1 MPQNAAAETELRN
14 LAAIPFQLISPA
26 NNAPIIGIYQDNLL
40 GSYRFTRSEMVLTPR
55 HAMNLLMMY
64 PNVDPKTLFANGQR
78 VTNFDV
84 LSQIMPPLTI
94 KYKTKLWDADKKDD
108 PAISNDILEIKNGQ
122 YIRGQIEKSVVGSST
137 KGLVHRVCND
147 FGNMAA
153 SDFIDNLQNIVTEY
167 MKTSSYS
174 VGVSDLMSNRE
185 TSSQI
190 IQVIKD
196 KKLDVGTLIQK
207 VHTGIFEN
215 NTSHSNKMEFETQV
229 NNILN
234 DATKET
240 DKISRKSLNP
250 NNRFLMIVNSG
261 SKGSLINISHM
272 ISCLGQVNVDGKR
285 VPYGFDSRS
294 LPHFCKYDDSPN
306 ARGFIENSYINGLTA
321 PELFFHAMGGR
332 IGLIDTAVKSV
343 TWETP
348 IVVLVDK
355 KPIYTEIGKW
365 IDSQLDAEHNKS
377 SVQHF
382 KERNMELL
390 NLTDGNV
397 FVPTTC
403 ENGHVT
409 WEEITAITRHDP
421 GDVLYEIKS
430 LGGRSVIVTESK
442 SLLIWDDAKNGFFEK
457 PTPEI
462 KVGDCVP
469 VTSSLCEPPVVLDSV
484 LLPDYLPKSE
494 YLYGTDFN
502 KAVNMMQSAMESRK
516 KIPAGWWEEHNG
528 TEFTL
533 PYSKKSSLQRT
544 VSRSNVGA
552 IQGGGVYP
560 YHAKRIES
568 FVSETFDLS
577 EENGIFI
584 GLFLADGNVHGE
596 HVHITKNNK
605 EVQEFVKAWFTKRSI
620 QFTLKERV
628 NNAGGV
634 STTISANSAIL
645 ATFLTRF
652 VGSGAAKKHIPSEA
666 YIANLEFVKGL
677 LNGYFSGDGTV
688 SKNSIEASSASS
700 RLIEGIN
707 MMCSRLGIF
716 GKVFRTQ
723 LKTNNFG
730 TKHILPSYRISIRA
744 QWGKVFSEKIALLE
758 PNKQR
763 KLSLIKWREFHSNFK
778 THNDV
783 VLDPIVEI
791 NLVSVEK
798 HPKVYDLTIPT
809 TLNFGLANGLQVRD
823 TSQTGYIQRRLI
835 KGLEDLKVEYDM
847 TVRNSKGKI
856 VQFAYGD
863 DGFDPMRVENQSIPL
878 VSMTTQDIYLHY
890 DMNESNSVFMKGT
903 VTRHKKQQAQLKTMC
918 KKWIDHMI
926 QSRDH
931 LVNYVFKSKDDNT
944 VFVPVA
950 FQHIINNI
958 QGQLG
963 LAANSVVDITPLEA
977 FQLIEEYYEKIKS
990 LYYAPPTALF
1000 ETLYFFYLSPKELLV
1015 AKRFHRKGLI
1025 VLLETIV
1032 LKYKQALVHPG
1043 EMVGVVAGQSIG
1055 EPTTQLTLNS
1065 VTYETELLVRNKE
1078 GVIKTVQIG
1087 DFTKWGIETSSK
1099 IEYMKE
1105 KDTTYAELSEYYE
1118 VPSATEDGQ
1127 TVWRRIEAV
1136 TKHPVINKDGTNTM
1150 LRVTTEGLREVIVTK
1165 AKSLLQLVDG
1175 KIQGVNGEDLR
1186 VGDYL
1191 PVSRKPLDF
1200 TPNLSLDMMKILDP
1214 KEYVY
1219 GSEYA
1224 KAKSVVDE
1232 HQWWS
1237 KHANKTFVLP
1247 YRRSDTAYC
1256 SIKGG
1261 DPKKPSKE
1269 RVHYE
1274 PGFVY
1279 TLKNSICNYR
1289 VPEKIELDYDFGYF
1303 IGAYCAE
1310 GCMTDHQISIANNDP
1325 AYFEPIERLCKKFV
1339 LTTKYYVHKI
1349 DSETG
1354 KRVKESEDPNLWT
1367 SSDLRIYSTIMCRIV
1382 EKLAGKLSHNK
1393 FVSDHIIFSNK
1404 ECLHGFL
1411 DAYIGGDGC
1420 VQTSKTYCIT
1430 ASSVSFRML
1439 GDVQLIMRLLGVSS
1453 KMAKNKKPDHN
1464 SRGTLPENI
1473 HQLYELRVTNQSC
1486 KILANMLNLK
1496 IGYKQNG
1503 VELLREHHFDLM
1515 TSRKDMFLP
1524 NKIDGIIE
1532 MQPRDGQMMDLA
1544 FEQVVSIEEIPNT
1557 TPYAYD
1563 LTVEDTRTF
1572 DCRNGVTNF
1581 DTFHNAGVA
1590 SKSNVT
1596 RGVPRIEE
1604 ILRLTKH
1611 PKNPSLTVHLK
1622 PLDEDSQEKAKKF
1635 ANMLEHTRLSD
1646 VVKSLQICFDP
1657 DEYNTK
1663 IEEDRILM
1671 EQFYEFTRLVEECN
1685 GASEEPTHQKSK
1697 WIVRMEMDT
1706 EMLLDKNIT
1715 MDDIHF
1721 AIKQGSYGQEV
1732 ECVYSDYNSD
1742 KLVFRVRMVDR
1753 VSNKKKRSAEPLDQ
1767 SDEIYL
1773 LKKFQDDLLA
1783 NTVLRGIHHI
1793 ENVIPRK
1800 LQNLVTKNDGKYEK
1814 KDTWILDTTGTNLMQ
1829 ALGLEYIDA
1838 TRTYSN
1844 DIKEI
1849 FDVLGLEAARQV
1861 IHNELVEVMEFSG
1874 VYINYHHVGL
1884 LCDRMTT
1891 NKDMVS
1897 IFRTGLFNDDI
1908 GPIAKATFEVHTEV
1922 LLDAA
1927 RYGEFDHMRGV
1938 SANVMCGQNGFYGT
1952 NAFQLVLDMNEMNRL
1967 EDQMVELEAKTEQ
1980 IHQAFSELND
1990 RNSDQCPRSKI
2001 AVKNNISYMKRVETG
2016 LCTDNYDGG
2025 F

>member
-1 MPQNAAAETELRN
+1 MNMHMPQNAMAETELRN

-64 PNVDPKTLFANGQR
+64 PQVNPETLFANGQR

-84 LSQIMPPLTI
+84 LSQIMPPLTL
-94 KYKTKLWDADKKDD
+94 KYKTKLWDADKKED
-108 PAISNDILEIKNGQ
+108 PAVSNDILEIKNGK
-122 YIRGQIEKSVVGSST
+122 YIRGQLEKSAVGSST
-137 KGLVHRVCND
+137 KGIVHRVCND
-147 FGNMAA
+147 FGNRAA
-153 SDFIDNLQNIVTEY
+153 SDFIDHLQNVVTEY

-196 KKLDVGTLIQK
+196 KKLDVAALIQK

-215 NTSHSNKMEFETQV
+215 NASHSNKTEFETKV

-234 DATKET
+234 EATNET

-261 SKGSLINISHM
+261 SKGTLINISHM

-285 VPYGFDSRS
+285 VPYGFDNRS

-306 ARGFIENSYINGLTA
+306 ARGFIENSYIGGLTA

-332 IGLIDTAVKSV
+332 IGLIDTAVK
-343 TWETP
+343 
-348 IVVLVDK
+348 
-355 KPIYTEIGKW
+355 
-365 IDSQLDAEHNKS
+365 
-377 SVQHF
+377 
-382 KERNMELL
+382 
-390 NLTDGNV
+390 
-397 FVPTTC
+397 
-403 ENGHVT
+403 
-409 WEEITAITRHDP
+409 
-421 GDVLYEIKS
+421 
-430 LGGRSVIVTESK
+430 
-442 SLLIWDDAKNGFFEK
+442 
-457 PTPEI
+457 
-462 KVGDCVP
+462 
-469 VTSSLCEPPVVLDSV
+469 TS
-484 LLPDYLPKSE
+484 
-494 YLYGTDFN
+494 T
-502 KAVNMMQSAMESRK
+502 
-516 KIPAGWWEEHNG
+516 
-528 TEFTL
+528 
-533 PYSKKSSLQRT
+533 
-544 VSRSNVGA
+544 
-552 IQGGGVYP
+552 
-560 YHAKRIES
+560 
-568 FVSETFDLS
+568 
-577 EENGIFI
+577 
-584 GLFLADGNVHGE
+584 
-596 HVHITKNNK
+596 
-605 EVQEFVKAWFTKRSI
+605 
-620 QFTLKERV
+620 
-628 NNAGGV
+628 
-634 STTISANSAIL
+634 
-645 ATFLTRF
+645 
-652 VGSGAAKKHIPSEA
+652 
-666 YIANLEFVKGL
+666 
-677 LNGYFSGDGTV
+677 
-688 SKNSIEASSASS
+688 
-700 RLIEGIN
+700 
-707 MMCSRLGIF
+707 
-716 GKVFRTQ
+716 
-723 LKTNNFG
+723 
-730 TKHILPSYRISIRA
+730 
-744 QWGKVFSEKIALLE
+744 
-758 PNKQR
+758 
-763 KLSLIKWREFHSNFK
+763 
-778 THNDV
+778 
-783 VLDPIVEI
+783 
-791 NLVSVEK
+791 
-798 HPKVYDLTIPT
+798 
-809 TLNFGLANGLQVRD
+809 
-823 TSQTGYIQRRLI
+823 TGYIQRRLI

-863 DGFDPMRVENQSIPL
+863 DGFDTMKVENQSIPL
-878 VSMTTQDIYLHY
+878 VGMTTQDIYMHFDLVDSKATTEIY
-890 DMNESNSVFMKGT
+890 MKGV
-903 VTRHKKQQAQLKTMC
+903 VTRHKKQLPQLKEMC
-918 KKWIDHMI
+918 KKYIDKMLLA
-926 QSRDH
+926 RDEVVEKIFNH
-931 LVNYVFKSKDDNT
+931 KDDNA

-950 FQHIINNI
+950 FQHIINNV

-963 LAANSVVDITPLEA
+963 LAANSVVDLTPYEA
-977 FQLIEEYYEKIKS
+977 FQLIEEYFEKIRA
-990 LYYAPPTALF
+990 LYYAPPTSLF
-1000 ETLYFFYLSPKELLV
+1000 ETLYFFYLSPKDLLIT
-1015 AKRFHRKGLI
+1015 KRFHRKGLI

-1032 LKYKQALVHPG
+1032 LKYKQAIVHPG

-1087 DFTKWGIETSSK
+1087 DFTKWGIDTSLK
-1099 IEYMKE
+1099 IEYMAD

-1150 LRVTTEGLREVIVTK
+1150 LKVTTDGLREVIVTK

-1191 PVSRKPLDF
+1191 PVSRKPLEF
-1200 TPNLSLDMMKILDP
+1200 KENFSLDMKEVLDP

-1219 GSEYA
+1219 GTEFK
-1224 KAKSVVDE
+1224 KAREVVDE
-1232 HQWWS
+1232 FHWWS

-1256 SIKGG
+1256 CIKGG
-1261 DPKKPSKE
+1261 DPKKSSNV
-1269 RVHYE
+1269 RVHFE

-1310 GCMTDHQISIANNDP
+1310 GCMTNHQISIANNDP
-1325 AYFEPIERLCKKFV
+1325 AYFEPIERLCKKFA

-1349 DSETG
+1349 NAETG
-1354 KRVKESEDPNLWT
+1354 KRVKHSEDPNLWT
-1367 SSDLRIYSTIMCRIV
+1367 SSDLRIYSSIMCRIV

-1404 ECLHGFL
+1404 VCLHGFL
-1411 DAYIGGDGC
+1411 DAYIGGDGY
-1420 VQTSKTYCIT
+1420 VNSAQKCISI
-1430 ASSVSFRML
+1430 SSVSY
-1439 GDVQLIMRLLGVSS
+1439 RLLLNTHTILKYFNVAS
-1453 KMAKNKKPDHN
+1453 KITKLPKQTSNN
-1464 SRGTLPENI
+1464 RGTLPENI
-1473 HQLYELRVTNQSC
+1473 HQGYILRVTNQQC
-1486 KILANMLNLK
+1486 KRLANLLNIG
-1496 IGYKQNG
+1496 IGYKHDRVCEIRKQ
-1503 VELLREHHFDLM
+1503 VFDLEYNK
-1515 TSRKDMFLP
+1515 KDLFLP
-1524 NKIDGIIE
+1524 NKVDNIIE
-1532 MQPRDGQMMDLA
+1532 MHPRDGAMMDLA
-1544 FEQVVSIEEIPNT
+1544 FEQVISIEEIPNT

-1563 LTVEDTRTF
+1563 LTVEDTRNF
-1572 DCRNGVTNF
+1572 DCMNGVCVR

-1622 PLDEDSQEKAKKF
+1622 PLDEESQERAKKF

-1646 VVKSLQICFDP
+1646 VVQSMQICFDP
-1657 DEYNTK
+1657 DENNTK
-1663 IEEDRILM
+1663 IEDDRVLV
-1671 EQFYEFTRLVEECN
+1671 EQFYEFSRIVEECN
-1685 GASEEPTHQKSK
+1685 GQPQEQITGKSK
-1697 WIVRMEMDT
+1697 WIIRMEMDT
-1706 EMLLDKNIT
+1706 EMMLDKNIT

-1721 AIKQGSYGQEV
+1721 AIKQGTYGQEV
-1732 ECVYSDYNSD
+1732 DCIYSDYNAD
-1742 KLVFRVRMVDR
+1742 KLVFRIRF
-1753 VSNKKKRSAEPLDQ
+1753 NNIGATKKKKSPEPLDQ

-1773 LKKFQDDLLA
+1773 LKRFQNDLLS
-1783 NTVLRGIHHI
+1783 NTVLRGIHRI
-1793 ENVIPRK
+1793 DNVIPRK
-1800 LQNLVTKNDGKYEK
+1800 LQNMVTKNDGKYEK
-1814 KDTWILDTTGTNLMQ
+1814 KDMWILDTTGTNLLD
-1829 ALGLEYIDA
+1829 ALGLEYIDS

-1874 VYINYHHVGL
+1874 VYINYHHVSL

-1952 NAFQLVLDMNEMNRL
+1952 NAFQLVLDMNEMSKL
-1967 EDQMVELEAKTEQ
+1967 EDELVKTESTKEQ
-1980 IHQAFSELND
+1980 IDQAFSQGKKE
-1990 RNSDQCPRSKI
+1990 SDQCPRSKI
-2001 AVKNNISYMKRVETG
+2001 EVKNNISSLKRVDPG
-2016 LCTDNYDGG
+2016 LCNDGYDAG

>member
-40 GSYRFTRSEMVLTPR
+40 GSYRFTRAEMVLTPR

-108 PAISNDILEIKNGQ
+108 PAVSNDILEIKNGQ

-332 IGLIDTAVKSV
+332 IGLIDTAVK
-343 TWETP
+343 
-348 IVVLVDK
+348 
-355 KPIYTEIGKW
+355 
-365 IDSQLDAEHNKS
+365 
-377 SVQHF
+377 
-382 KERNMELL
+382 
-390 NLTDGNV
+390 
-397 FVPTTC
+397 
-403 ENGHVT
+403 
-409 WEEITAITRHDP
+409 
-421 GDVLYEIKS
+421 
-430 LGGRSVIVTESK
+430 
-442 SLLIWDDAKNGFFEK
+442 
-457 PTPEI
+457 
-462 KVGDCVP
+462 
-469 VTSSLCEPPVVLDSV
+469 
-484 LLPDYLPKSE
+484 
-494 YLYGTDFN
+494 
-502 KAVNMMQSAMESRK
+502 
-516 KIPAGWWEEHNG
+516 
-528 TEFTL
+528 
-533 PYSKKSSLQRT
+533 
-544 VSRSNVGA
+544 
-552 IQGGGVYP
+552 
-560 YHAKRIES
+560 
-568 FVSETFDLS
+568 
-577 EENGIFI
+577 
-584 GLFLADGNVHGE
+584 
-596 HVHITKNNK
+596 
-605 EVQEFVKAWFTKRSI
+605 
-620 QFTLKERV
+620 
-628 NNAGGV
+628 
-634 STTISANSAIL
+634 
-645 ATFLTRF
+645 
-652 VGSGAAKKHIPSEA
+652 
-666 YIANLEFVKGL
+666 
-677 LNGYFSGDGTV
+677 
-688 SKNSIEASSASS
+688 
-700 RLIEGIN
+700 
-707 MMCSRLGIF
+707 
-716 GKVFRTQ
+716 
-723 LKTNNFG
+723 
-730 TKHILPSYRISIRA
+730 
-744 QWGKVFSEKIALLE
+744 
-758 PNKQR
+758 
-763 KLSLIKWREFHSNFK
+763 
-778 THNDV
+778 
-783 VLDPIVEI
+783 
-791 NLVSVEK
+791 
-798 HPKVYDLTIPT
+798 
-809 TLNFGLANGLQVRD
+809 

-890 DMNESNSVFMKGT
+890 DMNDSNSVFMKGA
-903 VTRHKKQQAQLKTMC
+903 VTRHKKQQAQLKVLC

-926 QSRDH
+926 QARDH
-931 LVNYVFKSKDDNT
+931 LVNYVFKNKDDNT

-977 FQLIEEYYEKIKS
+977 FQLIEEYYDKIKS

-1099 IEYMKE
+1099 IEYMAD

-1200 TPNLSLDMMKILDP
+1200 TQNVSL
-1214 KEYVY
+1214 
-1219 GSEYA
+1219 G
-1224 KAKSVVDE
+1224 
-1232 HQWWS
+1232 
-1237 KHANKTFVLP
+1237 
-1247 YRRSDTAYC
+1247 
-1256 SIKGG
+1256 
-1261 DPKKPSKE
+1261 
-1269 RVHYE
+1269 
-1274 PGFVY
+1274 
-1279 TLKNSICNYR
+1279 
-1289 VPEKIELDYDFGYF
+1289 YDFGYLAGSYCNGYTYPKTLMITHNMSTEQMEKLVGNESHRF
-1303 IGAYCAE
+1303 I
-1310 GCMTDHQISIANNDP
+1310 
-1325 AYFEPIERLCKKFV
+1325 
-1339 LTTKYYVHKI
+1339 
-1349 DSETG
+1349 
-1354 KRVKESEDPNLWT
+1354 
-1367 SSDLRIYSTIMCRIV
+1367 SDTIM
-1382 EKLAGKLSHNK
+1382 
-1393 FVSDHIIFSNK
+1393 FSNY
-1404 ECLHGFL
+1404 ECMCGFL
-1411 DAYIGGDGC
+1411 DAFIEGGET
-1420 VQTSKTYCIT
+1420 QFTYN
-1430 ASSVSFRML
+1430 SVSVNSKHYQLLLDMSIML
-1439 GDVQLIMRLLGVSS
+1439 RNLDIASRLVRSGQVFSIVIEDHECTKLAHLIRKNSMPQFKNRIFES
-1453 KMAKNKKPDHN
+1453 KE
-1464 SRGTLPENI
+1464 R
-1473 HQLYELRVTNQSC
+1473 
-1486 KILANMLNLK
+1486 
-1496 IGYKQNG
+1496 
-1503 VELLREHHFDLM
+1503 
-1515 TSRKDMFLP
+1515 FLP
-1524 NKIDGIIE
+1524 NKVDGVIE
-1532 MQPRDGQMMDLA
+1532 MQPRDGAMMDLA
-1544 FEQVVSIEEIPNT
+1544 FEKVVSIEEIPNT

-1563 LTVEDTRTF
+1563 LTVEDTRNF
-1572 DCRNGVTNF
+1572 DCRNAVAIR

-1663 IEEDRILM
+1663 IEEDRVLM

-1753 VSNKKKRSAEPLDQ
+1753 VSTKKKRSAEPLDQ

-1793 ENVIPRK
+1793 DNVIPRK

-1967 EDQMVELEAKTEQ
+1967 EDQMVELETKTEQ

>member
-1 MPQNAAAETELRN
+1 MPQNAMAETELRN

-40 GSYRFTRSEMVLTPR
+40 GSYRFTRSEMVLSPR
-55 HAMNLLMMY
+55 AAMNLLMMY
-64 PNVDPKTLFANGQR
+64 PQVNPETLFANGQR

-84 LSQIMPPLTI
+84 LSQIMPPLTL
-94 KYKTKLWDADKKDD
+94 KYKTKLWDADKKED
-108 PAISNDILEIKNGQ
+108 PAISNDILEIKNGK
-122 YIRGQIEKSVVGSST
+122 YIRGQLEKSALGSST
-137 KGLVHRVCND
+137 KGIVHRVCND
-147 FGNMAA
+147 FGNKAA

-167 MKTSSYS
+167 MKSSSYS
-174 VGVSDLMSNRE
+174 VGVSDLMSNRS

-196 KKLDVGTLIQK
+196 KKMDVAALIQK

-215 NTSHSNKMEFETQV
+215 NASHSNKTEFETQV

-234 DATKET
+234 EATNET
-240 DKISRKSLNP
+240 DKISRKSLDP

-285 VPYGFDSRS
+285 VPYGFDNRS

-306 ARGFIENSYINGLTA
+306 ARGFIENSYIGGLTA

-348 IVVLVDK
+348 IVVLVNQ

-365 IDSQLDAEHNKS
+365 IDGQLDNETNHSN
-377 SVQHF
+377 VQHF

-390 NLTDGNV
+390 NLTEGNV
-397 FVPTTC
+397 FIPTTC
-403 ENGHVT
+403 ENGRVT

-421 GDVLYEIKS
+421 GEVLYEIKS
-430 LGGRSVIVTESK
+430 LGGRNVIVTESK
-442 SLLIWDDAKNGFFEK
+442 SLLIWDDSRQGFYEK

-469 VTSSLCEPPVVLDSV
+469 VTSSLCEPPVVIHSISLT
-484 LLPDYLPKSE
+484 DYLPKAE
-494 YLYGTDFN
+494 YLYGTDFH
-502 KAVNMMQSAMESRK
+502 KATSMMNAAMESRK
-516 KIPAGWWEEHNG
+516 KIAVGWWEEHNG
-528 TEFTL
+528 IEFTL
-533 PYSKKSSLQRT
+533 PYTKKASLQRT
-544 VSRSNVGA
+544 ISRSNVES
-552 IQGGGVYP
+552 IREGGVYP
-560 YHAKRIES
+560 YHAKRADT
-568 FVSETFDLS
+568 FVSETFELT

-605 EVQEFVKAWFTKRSI
+605 DIQDFVKAWFNKRSI
-620 QFTLKERV
+620 QFTMKERM
-628 NNAGGV
+628 NAAGGL

-645 ATFLTRF
+645 ATFLTRL
-652 VGSGAAKKHIPSEA
+652 VGSGAAKKHIPTEA
-666 YIANLEFVKGL
+666 YIANLDFVKGIV
-677 LNGYFSGDGTV
+677 NGYFSGDGTV
-688 SKNSIEASSASS
+688 SQNSIEASSASS

-707 MMCSRLGIF
+707 MLCSRLGIF
-716 GKVFRTQ
+716 GKVFKTQ
-723 LKTNNFG
+723 LKRNNFG
-730 TKHILPSYRISIRA
+730 TKHILPSYRMSIRA
-744 QWGKVFSEKIALLE
+744 QWGKVFSDKITLIE
-758 PNKQR
+758 PNKQQ
-763 KLSLIKWREFHSNFK
+763 KLSLIRWREYHSNFK

-863 DGFDPMRVENQSIPL
+863 DGFDPMKVENQSIPL
-878 VSMTTQDIYLHY
+878 STMSTQDIYMHY
-890 DMNESNSVFMKGT
+890 DLADSKDTNAVFMKGV
-903 VTRHKKQQAQLKTMC
+903 VTRMKKQKPQTQEMC
-918 KKWIDHMI
+918 KKYIDLMMEA
-926 QSRDH
+926 RDTI
-931 LVNYVFKSKDDNT
+931 VDKIFKNKDDSALY
-944 VFVPVA
+944 VPVA
-950 FQHIINNI
+950 FQHMINNI

-963 LAANSVVDITPLEA
+963 LASNSVVDITPLEA
-977 FQLIEEYYEKIKS
+977 FQLIEEYFDKLKS
-990 LYYAPPTALF
+990 IYYAPPTQLF
-1000 ETLYFFYLSPKELLV
+1000 EILYFFYLTPKELLV
-1015 AKRFHRKGLI
+1015 VKRFHRKALI
-1025 VLLETIV
+1025 VLLETVV
-1032 LKYKQALVHPG
+1032 LKYKQAIVNPG

-1065 VTYETELLVRNKE
+1065 VTYETELLVRDKQ

-1099 IEYMKE
+1099 IDYMKD

-1136 TKHPVINKDGTNTM
+1136 TKHPVINTDGTNTM
-1150 LRVTTEGLREVIVTK
+1150 LKVTTEGLREVIVTK

-1191 PVSRKPLDF
+1191 PVSRKPLEFAEKFHIDVQEV
-1200 TPNLSLDMMKILDP
+1200 L
-1214 KEYVY
+1214 
-1219 GSEYA
+1219 GSENT
-1224 KAKSVVDE
+1224 SSTIPNRLD
-1232 HQWWS
+1232 
-1237 KHANKTFVLP
+1237 
-1247 YRRSDTAYC
+1247 
-1256 SIKGG
+1256 
-1261 DPKKPSKE
+1261 
-1269 RVHYE
+1269 
-1274 PGFVY
+1274 
-1279 TLKNSICNYR
+1279 
-1289 VPEKIELDYDFGYF
+1289 LDYDLGYLV
-1303 IGAYCAE
+1303 GAYRSVSSNDGFELHMAHKYDTFFDPIHRICDKLKIHKQTYSAAS
-1310 GCMTDHQISIANNDP
+1310 HSHFLIADILLP
-1325 AYFEPIERLCKKFV
+1325 GL
-1339 LTTKYYVHKI
+1339 L
-1349 DSETG
+1349 
-1354 KRVKESEDPNLWT
+1354 
-1367 SSDLRIYSTIMCRIV
+1367 
-1382 EKLAGKLSHNK
+1382 EKLAGNETR
-1393 FVSDHIIFSNK
+1393 FISDSILFSNR
-1404 ECLHGFL
+1404 ECMCGFL
-1411 DAYIGGDGC
+1411 DAFIGGTR
-1420 VQTSKTYCIT
+1420 VQYTDN
-1430 ASSVSFRML
+1430 SVSMDSSHYQLLLDIHIML
-1439 GDVQLIMRLLGVSS
+1439 
-1453 KMAKNKKPDHN
+1453 KNVGIT
-1464 SRGTLPENI
+1464 SRIVTSNTFSIVVEN
-1473 HQLYELRVTNQSC
+1473 QQCT
-1486 KILANMLNLK
+1486 KLANLVTRNILTE
-1496 IGYKQNG
+1496 YKHQSF
-1503 VELLREHHFDLM
+1503 ELEYTQADL
-1515 TSRKDMFLP
+1515 SLP
-1524 NKIDGIIE
+1524 NKVDGEIV
-1532 MQPRDGQMMDLA
+1532 MQPRNGAMMDLA
-1544 FEQVVSIEEIPNT
+1544 FEKVVSIEEIPNT

-1563 LTVEDTRTF
+1563 LTVEDTRNF
-1572 DCRNGVTNF
+1572 DCRNAVCLR

-1622 PLDEDSQEKAKKF
+1622 ALDEDSQEKAKKF

-1646 VVKSLQICFDP
+1646 VVSSIQICFDP
-1657 DEYNTK
+1657 DEHRTK
-1663 IEEDRILM
+1663 IQEDRELV

-1685 GASEEPTHQKSK
+1685 GESEEPLIGKSK
-1697 WIVRMEMDT
+1697 WIVRMEMNA

-1721 AIKQGSYGQEV
+1721 AIKNGAYAQEV
-1732 ECVYSDYNSD
+1732 DCIYSDYNSD
-1742 KLVFRVRMVDR
+1742 KLVFRLRLTNQ
-1753 VSNKKKRSAEPLDQ
+1753 SLSKKKKVGVAEPLDQ
-1767 SDEIYL
+1767 SDDIYL
-1773 LKKFQDDLLA
+1773 LKRFQDDLLS
-1783 NTVLRGIHHI
+1783 NTVLRGIHNI
-1793 ENVIPRK
+1793 DNVLPRK
-1800 LQNLVTKNDGKYEK
+1800 LQNIITKNDGKYEK
-1814 KDTWILDTTGTNLMQ
+1814 KDVWILDTTGTNL
-1829 ALGLEYIDA
+1829 LETLSLDYIDA

-1849 FDVLGLEAARQV
+1849 ADVLGLEAARQV

-1874 VYINYHHVGL
+1874 VYINYHHVSL

-1952 NAFQLVLDMNEMNRL
+1952 NAFQLVLDMNEMSKL
-1967 EDQMVELEAKTEQ
+1967 EDQMVE
-1980 IHQAFSELND
+1980 SEPESGKIFGMTDTNK
-1990 RNSDQCPRSKI
+1990 SDQCPRSKI
-2001 AVKNNISYMKRVETG
+2001 EVNNNIANMKRVDVG
-2016 LCTDNYDGG
+2016 LCNDSYDGG